1 MYAGTVTADPLA
13 ALTETRRRTIAAV
26 EPLSQRQLDFS
37 LAPNRWSVG
46 EIAHHITLSEGIYRD
61 EIGRLI
67 ALARAGKRPY
77 LRRTFK
83 DVNVSPLF
91 LPTALFSMMEIPMSI
106 MSRFI
111 PESVRS
117 FMTEFPLVPT
127 RNPDIATPRH
137 GIPAA
142 ELRELLARG
151 IDATRAL
158 IATNADLDLSKMI
171 SEHPLTGATAVP
183 DILHFLMLHER
194 RHQGQMERVRSD
206 FRFPPS

>member
-1 MYAGTVTADPLA
+1 VTADRLA
-13 ALTETRRRTIAAV
+13 ALTETRRQTIAVV

-37 LAPNRWSVG
+37 LGPSRWSVG
-46 EIAHHITLSEGIYRD
+46 EIAHHIALSERIYRD
-61 EIGRLI
+61 EIAQLI
-67 ALARAGKRPY
+67 ALAREGKRPY
-77 LRRTFK
+77 LYRTFK

-91 LPTALFSMMEIPMSI
+91 LPAPLFSMMEIPMGV

-127 RNPDIATPRH
+127 RNPDIATPRR
-137 GIPAA
+137 GMPAA
-142 ELRELLARG
+142 ELHDALAHG
-151 IDATRAL
+151 ISATRKL
-158 IATNADLDLSKMI
+158 IADNADLDFSKMI

-183 DILHFLMLHER
+183 DILHFLVLHER